1 MIKNRWLFLTLL
13 LLLLLCAPALAAP
26 ALDLGPQCQLSYE
39 DSRLACGYLTDH
51 NYLNGDN
58 LASRT
63 EHIFYITPGRTS
75 VAQIEVFFGTH
86 MLPYRVERQEGD
98 GWTVAARAAEARAQS
113 YVRFEPIAE
122 RFRIVFSDGQR
133 SPLTLKEIL
142 LFSEGE
148 TADTALRPWQEP
160 CEKADIMTLVAHPDD
175 ELLWFGGLLPTYAG
189 ELQLQVQAVYMT
201 CENALRRQ
209 ELLNGLWHC
218 GVRNYPLLCGLKD
231 VRYSAVSAAYQCWGR
246 ETTYQTIV
254 RAIRRFRPEVLVTHD
269 ILGEYGHT
277 QHIVTSDAAYQA
289 VLLAADP
296 AYDPDSAQQ
305 YGAWQ
310 VKKLYRHL
318 GDAPTTRMDW
328 QQPLA
333 AFDGQTGLEIA
344 AQAFKLHASQQDI
357 LWPTPPGPGEQYDS
371 TAFTLV
377 FSAVGEDTQGN
388 DLLENIPA
396 EALAGAAK

>member
-1 MIKNRWLFLTLL
+1 M
-13 LLLLLCAPALAAP
+13 
-26 ALDLGPQCQLSYE
+26 
-39 DSRLACGYLTDH
+39 
-51 NYLNGDN
+51 
-58 LASRT
+58 
-63 EHIFYITPGRTS
+63 
-75 VAQIEVFFGTH
+75 
-86 MLPYRVERQEGD
+86 
-98 GWTVAARAAEARAQS
+98 
-113 YVRFEPIAE
+113 
-122 RFRIVFSDGQR
+122 
-133 SPLTLKEIL
+133 
-142 LFSEGE
+142 
-148 TADTALRPWQEP
+148 
-160 CEKADIMTLVAHPDD
+160 AHPDD

-189 ELQLQVQAVYMT
+189 ERQLRVQAVYMT

-231 VRYSAVSAAYQCWGR
+231 VRYSAVDAAYQCWGR
-246 ETTYQTIV
+246 ETAYKTIV
-254 RAIRRFRPEVLVTHD
+254 RAIRRFQPDVLVTHD

-296 AYDPDSAQQ
+296 GYDPDSAQQ

-333 AFDGQTGLEIA
+333 AFGGQTGLEIA
-344 AQAFKLHASQQDI
+344 AQAFKMHASQQDI

-371 TAFTLV
+371 TVFTLV
-377 FSAVGEDTQGN
+377 YSTVGPDEAGS
-388 DLLENIPA
+388 DLLEHIEA
-396 EALAGAAK
+396 E